1 MLDAIHCNDGS
12 ISVPTE
18 VAHATCQLAE
28 EAAQRTVAIL
38 HCGVIQSGDQAT
50 LPAALLLEIA
60 ALSTLID
67 WKERGDFEHL
77 GEAAPDIDVLKQ
89 DFLNRCGGGFK
100 SFDDPKHTPISS
112 LMIKLFTENFAM
124 EAPARLNAKLV
135 MTQLDEE
142 NFIEELAEFLWVN
155 RHSLANNERGASTH
169 GKEE

>member
-1 MLDAIHCNDGS
+1 MLDAIHGNGGS
-12 ISVPTE
+12 ISVPPE
-18 VAHATCQLAE
+18 VAYATCQLAE

-38 HCGVIQSGDQAT
+38 RSGVIPSSGQAT

-60 ALSTLID
+60 ALSTLIA
-67 WKERGDFEHL
+67 WEERGDFEHL

-89 DFLNRCGGGFK
+89 DFLDRCGGGFK

-112 LMIKLFTENFAM
+112 LMMKLFTENFAM
-124 EAPARLNAKLV
+124 EGPARLGAKLA
-135 MTQLDEE
+135 MPQLDEE
-142 NFIEELAEFLWVN
+142 SFIEELAEFLWAN